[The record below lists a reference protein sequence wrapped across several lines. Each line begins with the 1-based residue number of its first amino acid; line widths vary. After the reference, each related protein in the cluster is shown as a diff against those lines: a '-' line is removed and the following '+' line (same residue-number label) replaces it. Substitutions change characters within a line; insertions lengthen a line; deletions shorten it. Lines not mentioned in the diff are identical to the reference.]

1 MCRITWIRRVIEVSD
16 TFDHRLTVVTIAK
29 SDRATIIHPLC
40 WLTENPLFMDLSSA
54 VGQESSPKVFRDTF
68 GQADGQAVIEGDVFI
83 GEGTLI
89 EAGAL
94 VHGPVWIGR
103 NCRIGHGAT
112 LRSNVIIGDG
122 CVVGHA
128 AELKNAVLFNGC
140 DVPHFNYVGD
150 SVLGYRV
157 HLGAGVMLSPYR
169 LIRGP
174 VNVHLASGQV
184 DSGLAKFG
192 ALIGDRTEIG
202 CNSVLNPGS
211 IIGRDCVLYP
221 NVTFTGVLPAKRLVK
236 NRTELVVVEK
246 RETLE

>member
-1 MCRITWIRRVIEVSD
+1 MESASNIPRAEALFDLGQTEHASLFDSLGQAWEVLPRIGD
-16 TFDHRLTVVTIAK
+16 YL
-29 SDRATIIHPLC
+29 
-40 WLTENPLFMDLSSA
+40 
-54 VGQESSPKVFRDTF
+54 RDTLRAAQL
-68 GQADGQAVIEGDVFI
+68 GQAHGQAVIEGDVFI

-94 VHGPVWIGR
+94 IRAPAWSGR

-112 LRSNVIIGDG
+112 LRSHVIVGDD

-128 AELKNAVLFNGC
+128 VELKNAVLFNGC

-150 SVLGYRV
+150 SVLGHRV
-157 HLGAGVMLSPYR
+157 HLGAGVMLSNYR
-169 LIRGP
+169 LIRGN
-174 VNVHLASGQV
+174 VNVHLASGPV

-202 CNSVLNPGS
+202 CNSVLNPGA

-221 NVTFTGVLPAKRLVK
+221 NITFTGVLPGRRLVK
-236 NRTELVVVEK
+236 NRSELAVVEK
-246 RETLE
+246 LEAVE

>member
-1 MCRITWIRRVIEVSD
+1 LFPLDQAHMESGSGIPRTEDLFDLGQTDHASLFGSLDQPWEVLPRISD
-16 TFDHRLTVVTIAK
+16 YL
-29 SDRATIIHPLC
+29 RANLRP
-40 WLTENPLFMDLSSA
+40 
-54 VGQESSPKVFRDTF
+54 GQL
-68 GQADGQAVIEGDVFI
+68 GQAHGQAVIEGDVFI
-83 GEGTLI
+83 GAGTVI

-112 LRSNVIIGDG
+112 LRSNVIVGDG

-140 DVPHFNYVGD
+140 AVPHFNYVGD
-150 SVLGYRV
+150 SVLGHCV
-157 HLGAGVMLSPYR
+157 HLGAGP
-169 LIRGP
+169 
-174 VNVHLASGQV
+174 V

-202 CNSVLNPGS
+202 CNSVLNPGA

-221 NVTFTGVLPAKRLVK
+221 NLTFTGVLPARRLVK
-236 NRTELVVVEK
+236 NRSELAVVEK

>member
-1 MCRITWIRRVIEVSD
+1 MESAPEIPRTEEL
-16 TFDHRLTVVTIAK
+16 FDLGQTDHARLFD
-29 SDRATIIHPLC
+29 SL
-40 WLTENPLFMDLSSA
+40 
-54 VGQESSPKVFRDTF
+54 
-68 GQADGQAVIEGDVFI
+68 GQAWEALPRIGDYLHDNLRPQQLGQAHDQAVIEGDVFI
-83 GEGTLI
+83 GAGTVI

-94 VHGPVWIGR
+94 VHGPAWIGR

-112 LRSNVIIGDG
+112 LRGNVIVGDD

-150 SVLGYRV
+150 SVLGHRV
-157 HLGAGVMLSPYR
+157 HLGAGVMLSNYR
-169 LIRGP
+169 LIRGN
-174 VNVHLASGQV
+174 VNVRLASGPV

-202 CNSVLNPGS
+202 CNTVLNPGA

-221 NVTFTGVLPAKRLVK
+221 NVNFTGVLPARRLVK
-236 NRTELVVVEK
+236 NKTELAAVEK
-246 RETLE
+246 REIDE

>member
-1 MCRITWIRRVIEVSD
+1 MESTSD
-16 TFDHRLTVVTIAK
+16 IPRTEDLFDLGQTDHA
-29 SDRATIIHPLC
+29 S
-40 WLTENPLFMDLSSA
+40 LFDSL
-54 VGQESSPKVFRDTF
+54 
-68 GQADGQAVIEGDVFI
+68 GQAWEVLLRISDYLRDNLRPQQLGQVHAQAVIEGDVFI
-83 GEGTLI
+83 GAGTVI

-103 NCRIGHGAT
+103 NCRVGHGAT
-112 LRSNVIIGDG
+112 LRGNVIVGDD
-122 CVVGHA
+122 CVVGQA

-150 SVLGYRV
+150 SVLGYHV
-157 HLGAGVMLSPYR
+157 HLGAGVMLSNYR
-169 LIRGP
+169 LLRGN
-174 VNVHLASGQV
+174 VNVRVGDRKI

-202 CNSVLNPGS
+202 CNAVLNPGT

-236 NRTELVVVEK
+236 NKTELAVVEK
-246 RETLE
+246 REAAE